1 MEGKLQFQPT
11 MSESGPS
18 SVGDVADD
26 HRLHVQSCIYY
37 QYDKVHR
44 TGLRSEDQVKE
55 RLIKDLLRRSGV
67 SKQTK
72 AAVEEQVSSL
82 MSETGIVY
90 KYLKGKREVYDSYK
104 PLLKSLCTCDEAK
117 IVKVDKQ
124 TGVKEIKQ
132 KDFQGPSNLLGEIQL
147 LTRSP
152 VVSNKNEEARKNTPL
167 AKEKFQQD
175 FSVHEKRDD
184 SNLMEIEE
192 NSSKESLRQEVADEK
207 TSDSDPPFTLG
218 TEQPLK
224 PVFDQCALNYWEE
237 LGLDLSEDEEDEET
251 VAAGAGTPI
260 GVNSI
265 VDNDMKKDFPE
276 DFVDEQKLA
285 CEEGKYSSGPVGKVK
300 TEFLAKLSFSYAD
313 PNPHDELDYDD

>member
-1 MEGKLQFQPT
+1 MEGKLQFQST

-18 SVGDVADD
+18 AAGDVADD
-26 HRLHVQSCIYY
+26 LRLHIQSCMYY

-55 RLIKDLLRRSGV
+55 RLTKDLLRRSSV
-67 SKQTK
+67 TKQTK
-72 AAVEEQVSSL
+72 TAVEGQVSSL
-82 MSETGIVY
+82 MSETGIVF
-90 KYLKGKREVYDSYK
+90 KYLKGKQEMYDSYK
-104 PLLKSLCTCDEAK
+104 PLFKSFCTCEEAK
-117 IVKVDKQ
+117 IVKVNKQ
-124 TGVKEIKQ
+124 TDVMEIKQ
-132 KDFQGPSNLLGEIQL
+132 NDFQGPNKLLGEIHL

-152 VVSNKNEEARKNTPL
+152 VVSNKNEEAGHVQLL
-167 AKEKFQQD
+167 AKEKFQQN

-184 SNLMEIEE
+184 SNTMEIEE
-192 NSSKESLRQEVADEK
+192 NPSKESLRQEVADEK

-224 PVFDQCALNYWEE
+224 PVFEQCALNYWEE
-237 LGLDLSEDEEDEET
+237 LGLDLSEDEEEEET
-251 VAAGAGTPI
+251 VAAGGGTPI

-265 VDNDMKKDFPE
+265 VDNDMKNDFPE
-276 DFVDEQKLA
+276 DFADEQKLA
-285 CEEGKYSSGPVGKVK
+285 CEEWKYSSSPVGKAK

>member
-1 MEGKLQFQPT
+1 MEGKLQFQST

-18 SVGDVADD
+18 SAGDVADD
-26 HRLHVQSCIYY
+26 HRLHIQSCMYY

-44 TGLRSEDQVKE
+44 KGLRSEDQVKD
-55 RLIKDLLRRSGV
+55 RLTKDLLRRSSV
-67 SKQTK
+67 TKQTK

-82 MSETGIVY
+82 MSETGIVS
-90 KYLKGKREVYDSYK
+90 KYLKGKQEMYDSYK
-104 PLLKSLCTCDEAK
+104 PLFKSFCTCDEAK

-124 TGVKEIKQ
+124 TDVKEVKQ
-132 KDFQGPSNLLGEIQL
+132 KDFQGPGNLLGEIQL

-152 VVSNKNEEARKNTPL
+152 VVSNKNEEARKNMPL
-167 AKEKFQQD
+167 ANEKFQQD
-175 FSVHEKRDD
+175 FSVNEKRED

-192 NSSKESLRQEVADEK
+192 NPSKESLRQEVADEK
-207 TSDSDPPFTLG
+207 TSDSDTPFTLG

-251 VAAGAGTPI
+251 VAAGTGTPI
-260 GVNSI
+260 GVKSI
-265 VDNDMKKDFPE
+265 LNNGMKKDFPE
-276 DFVDEQKLA
+276 DFEDEQKLA
-285 CEEGKYSSGPVGKVK
+285 CKERKYSSGPVGKGK
-300 TEFLAKLSFSYAD
+300 TEFLAKLNFSYAD